1 MTRLAGDPAGAAATA
16 CCPRSP
22 AAKDKVRGG
31 NATQLLFPANRSS
44 LDYLDP
50 GLVRELVAGDTIPDR
65 PPGTAWY
72 VVAEADAPRTL
83 VLHSTTHVPPS
94 WRQAFG
100 AAIDWTWTFRLT
112 RLPAAGHGCTCGSAG
127 GPRLAGS
134 PPPISAPSSR
144 PTTSWRWACCIM
156 AMGMLRGLKKRA
168 ERAQAGGLSEGWRG
182 PGGRAARRA
191 RCRSLARRRCR

>member
-83 VLHSTTHVPPS
+83 VLH
-94 WRQAFG
+94 
-100 AAIDWTWTFRLT
+100 DY
-112 RLPAAGHGCTCGSAG
+112 
-127 GPRLAGS
+127 
-134 PPPISAPSSR
+134 
-144 PTTSWRWACCIM
+144 IM
-156 AMGMLRGLKKRA
+156 AMGMLHHGDGHAARP
-168 ERAQAGGLSEGWRG
+168 EE
-182 PGGRAARRA
+182 ARRA
-191 RCRSLARRRCR
+191 RAGRRAQRGLARTGRPGSAPGTMPESRTTKVPLTRTCRMPAEGRVLSA